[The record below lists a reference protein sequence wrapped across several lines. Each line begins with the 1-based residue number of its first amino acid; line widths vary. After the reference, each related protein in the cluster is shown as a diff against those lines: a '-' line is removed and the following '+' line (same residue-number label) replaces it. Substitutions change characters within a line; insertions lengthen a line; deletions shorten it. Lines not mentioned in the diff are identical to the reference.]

1 MTQFEQLCDELQQ
14 VVPFQIKFKDESWE
28 MQVLNVFIVW
38 FNPHFMTSFTT
49 VIGNTIY
56 FPTQSYI
63 AHNPQSAMRTLAHE
77 TVHLLDAEE
86 HGYVRFSL
94 SYLFPQILA
103 SGVLLFPFIG
113 LYSLLFL
120 LFLLPIPAPLRAK
133 YEARAYAIDVLT
145 SLPSQR
151 SDAIE
156 RIVDLFEG
164 WDYYRMFPFREQTEE
179 QLMHWVQEAE
189 AGRDPSLMRV
199 LLVYE
204 MVADQ

>member
-1 MTQFEQLCDELQQ
+1 CDELQQ
-14 VVPFQIKFKDESWE
+14 VVPFHIKFKDESWE

-38 FNPHFMTSFTT
+38 FNPNFMTSFTT

-56 FPTQSYI
+56 FPNRSYI
-63 AHNPQSAMRTLAHE
+63 AHYPQSAMRTLAHE

-103 SGVLLFPFIG
+103 SGVLLFPFLG
-113 LYSLLFL
+113 FYSLLFL
-120 LFLLPIPAPLRAK
+120 LFLLPFPAPFRAK
-133 YEARAYAIDVLT
+133 YEARAYAIDILT

-151 SDAIE
+151 HAVMDRIIE
-156 RIVDLFEG
+156 LFTG
-164 WDYYRMFPFREQTEE
+164 WDYYRMFPFKEQTEE
-179 QLMHWVQEAE
+179 QLMHWVHEAE
-189 AGRDPSLMRV
+189 AGRDPALMRV